1 MRIDGFQNIPAVLQ
15 SFKIDKSLKSNPD
28 NESTPSS
35 SVSLSSFAEV
45 LQSLQRTSAQGAKV
59 RSARVEELAQQAES
73 GNLSVDVVKLA
84 NSLIDYQ
91 VIDTKG

>member
-15 SFKIDKSLKSNPD
+15 SLKTDKQISSSPETGSN
-28 NESTPSS
+28 PSS

-45 LQSLQRTSAQGAKV
+45 LQSLQRGSAEATKT
-59 RSARVEELAQQAES
+59 RSARVDQLAEQAQT
-73 GNLSVDVVKLA
+73 GKLSVDLEKLA
-84 NSLIDYQ
+84 SSLISSQ